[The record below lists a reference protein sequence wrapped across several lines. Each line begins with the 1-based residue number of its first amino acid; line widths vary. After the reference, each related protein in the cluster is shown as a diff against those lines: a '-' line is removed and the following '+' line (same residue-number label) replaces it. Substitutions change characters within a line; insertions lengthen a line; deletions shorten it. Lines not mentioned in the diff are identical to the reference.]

1 MGNAAYFHLM
11 RYCSSNKDLQNG
23 DIYITKSGGNSQ
35 YIESSNQKKINE
47 KESPNKIDEKII
59 QTKSKQSSGSSIIKT
74 KQIYAVE
81 NTSSNINPNVS
92 ISNNTC
98 QMNNSNI
105 FKNNLVQN
113 NLNNNVS
120 NINLIDEMR
129 HKNSV
134 IIFNKYTSKLKEYS
148 IDIKTKLLLT
158 GELFSNQKIEI
169 DKYGM
174 KNGLRKKKDGLS
186 IFGLKDNNENK
197 NKNNYNLSS
206 DYYFDIDKFEE
217 NSDVNIKS
225 SGRVFEIYLSK
236 ISKKY
241 TLYFLHPSLILYYK
255 INNDVCFEVEKDY
268 FIIIGDIFL
277 TIQIKRD
284 KDSNEKI
291 IIIHIEL
298 ENEKPQKFYFK
309 KEDMPI
315 KIGRVNCNIEI
326 LKPSISKLH
335 SIIEFNDD
343 NYYYKDCGS
352 TNGST
357 LLIRED
363 DKLNIEGEM
372 SFKLEDAFFKIKEI
386 EDDNY
391 ISEEENL

>member
-1 MGNAAYFHLM
+1 MGNGAYFNLM
-11 RYCSSNKDLQNG
+11 RCCNANKDLQNG
-23 DIYITKSGGNSQ
+23 DIYLTKNGGNNQ
-35 YIESSNQKKINE
+35 YNEYSNQKKINE
-47 KESPNKIDEKII
+47 NDAQNKTDEKIV

-92 ISNNTC
+92 ISNNTY

-113 NLNNNVS
+113 NLNNNAS
-120 NINLIDEMR
+120 NMNPIDEIR

-134 IIFNKYTSKLKEYS
+134 IIFNKYTSKLKDYS
-148 IDIKTKLLLT
+148 IDIKTKLLLS
-158 GELFSNQKIEI
+158 GDLFSNQKVEI

-174 KNGLRKKKDGLS
+174 KNGLRKKNDGLS
-186 IFGLKDNNENK
+186 IFGIKDNNENK
-197 NKNNYNLSS
+197 NNPSS
-206 DYYFDIDKFEE
+206 DYYFDLEKFEE
-217 NSDVNIKS
+217 NSEINIKI

-236 ISKKY
+236 ASRRY

-255 INNDVCFEVEKDY
+255 INNVVYFEAEKDY

-277 TIQIKRD
+277 TIQIKRE
-284 KDSNEKI
+284 KDSNEKVM
-291 IIIHIEL
+291 IIHIEL
-298 ENEKPQKFYFK
+298 ENEKPQKFTFTQG
-309 KEDMPI
+309 DMPI

-335 SIIEFNDD
+335 SIIEFKDD
-343 NYYYKDCGS
+343 NYCYKDCGS

-363 DKLNIEGEM
+363 DSLQIMGEM
-372 SFKLEDAFFKIKEI
+372 SFKLEDTFFKIKEI
-386 EDDNY
+386 DDDNY
-391 ISEEENL
+391 ISEEENV

>member
-1 MGNAAYFHLM
+1 MGNGAYFHLM
-11 RYCSSNKDLQNG
+11 RCCNPNKDLQNG
-23 DIYITKSGGNSQ
+23 DIYITKNGGNSQ
-35 YIESSNQKKINE
+35 YIEYSNLKKINE
-47 KESPNKIDEKII
+47 KEVQNKIDEKII
-59 QTKSKQSSGSSIIKT
+59 IETKSKQSSGSSIIKT

-81 NTSSNINPNVS
+81 NTSSNINANVS
-92 ISNNTC
+92 ITNNTC
-98 QMNNSNI
+98 QMTNSNI

-113 NLNNNVS
+113 NLNNNAS
-120 NINLIDEMR
+120 NINPFDEMR

-134 IIFNKYTSKLKEYS
+134 IIFNKYNSKLKEYS
-148 IDIKTKLLLT
+148 IDIKTKLILT

-174 KNGLRKKKDGLS
+174 KNGLRKKNDGLS

-197 NKNNYNLSS
+197 NKNNLSS
-206 DYYFDIDKFEE
+206 DYYLDIDKFEE
-217 NSDVNIKS
+217 NSDANIKA
-225 SGRVFEIYLSK
+225 SGRVFEIYLNIK
-236 ISKKY
+236 SKKY

-255 INNDVCFEVEKDY
+255 INNIVYFEAEKDY

-335 SIIEFNDD
+335 SIIEYDDD

-363 DKLNIEGEM
+363 DSLKIEGEM
-372 SFKLEDAFFKIKEI
+372 NFKLEDAFFKIKEI
-386 EDDNY
+386 DDDNY
-391 ISEEENL
+391 ISEEENA